1 MGAGVSAAHPV
12 GVGGAAPRGPREWAR
27 LAAVAVQFLTRI
39 PVRVRFE
46 PGDLRRA
53 AGAFPA
59 VGALVAAIGIAVR
72 WSLTPWF
79 GRPLATI
86 LALAAMVL
94 STGAFHEDGLADT
107 ADGLWGGRSP
117 AERLRIMRDSRL
129 GTYGTVA
136 LIFVFA
142 VKFAALTPM
151 TLGAFAA
158 TLVPAMVFG
167 RASSLLLMR
176 AIAPAPDS
184 LATLAGAP
192 SAWGWIVAGL
202 TCAGALAGFGV
213 WAWVP
218 VLTSLVVTIGAAVIV
233 RAKVGGINGDQ
244 LGATNQLVEVVVLL
258 CGVVVFVR

>member
-1 MGAGVSAAHPV
+1 VSAADPV
-12 GVGGAAPRGPREWAR
+12 GVGGATPRGPREWAR
-27 LAAVAVQFLTRI
+27 LTAVAVQFLTRI

-86 LALAAMVL
+86 VALAAMVL
-94 STGAFHEDGLADT
+94 TTGAFHEDGFADA

-117 AERLRIMRDSRL
+117 EERLRIMRDSRL
-129 GTYGTVA
+129 GTYGTLA
-136 LIFVFA
+136 LIFLLT
-142 VKFAALTPM
+142 VKVAALAPM
-151 TLGAFAA
+151 TLAAFAA
-158 TLVPAMVFG
+158 TLVPAMVLG

-176 AIAPAPDS
+176 VIAPAPDS

-202 TCAGALAGFGV
+202 TCGVSLAGFGV
-213 WAWVP
+213 WAWLP
-218 VLTSLVVTIGAAVIV
+218 VLASAVVTVGATAVV

-244 LGATNQLVEVVVLL
+244 LGAANQLVEVAVLL

>member
-1 MGAGVSAAHPV
+1 MSAAHPV
-12 GVGGAAPRGPREWAR
+12 GVSDASPRGPREWAR

-53 AGAFPA
+53 SGAFPA

-86 LALAAMVL
+86 VALAAMVL
-94 STGAFHEDGLADT
+94 TTGAFHEDGFADT
-107 ADGLWGGRSP
+107 ADGLWGGDSP
-117 AERLRIMRDSRL
+117 EDRLRIMRDSRL
-129 GTYGTVA
+129 GTYGTLA
-136 LIFVFA
+136 LVFLFA
-142 VKFAALTPM
+142 VKVTGLMPM

-158 TLVPAMVFG
+158 TLVPAMVLG

-176 AIAPAPDS
+176 SIVPAPDS

-192 SAWGWIVAGL
+192 PAWGWVVAGL
-202 TCAGALAGFGV
+202 TCAGSLAGFAM
-213 WAWVP
+213 WAWLP
-218 VLTSLVVTIGAAVIV
+218 VLASAAVTLGAAAIV

-244 LGATNQLVEVVVLL
+244 LGAANQLVEVAVLF
-258 CGVVVFVR
+258 CGVAVFVR

>member
-1 MGAGVSAAHPV
+1 VSASHPV
-12 GVGGAAPRGPREWAR
+12 GVGATPRGPREWAR

-39 PVRVRFE
+39 PVRARFE

-59 VGALVAAIGIAVR
+59 VGALVAAIGVAVR

-94 STGAFHEDGLADT
+94 ATGAFHEDGFADA
-107 ADGLWGGRSP
+107 ADGFWGGDTP
-117 AERLRIMRDSRL
+117 EERLRIMRDSRL
-129 GTYGTVA
+129 GTYGTLALIVLFGVKVVA
-136 LIFVFA
+136 LA
-142 VKFAALTPM
+142 PM
-151 TLGAFAA
+151 SIGAFAA
-158 TLVPAMVFG
+158 TLVPAMVLA
-167 RASSLLLMR
+167 RASSLPLMR

-202 TCAGALAGFGV
+202 TCAGSLVGFGV
-213 WAWVP
+213 WAWLP
-218 VLTSLVVTIGAAVIV
+218 VVASGLATVVSAAVV

-244 LGATNQLVEVVVLL
+244 LGAANQLVEVAVLL
-258 CGVVVFVR
+258 CGVAVFVR

>member
-1 MGAGVSAAHPV
+1 MTAARPV
-12 GVGGAAPRGPREWAR
+12 GVGGATPRGPLEWAR

-39 PVRVRFE
+39 PVRARFE

-59 VGALVAAIGIAVR
+59 VGALVAAIGIVSR
-72 WSLTPWF
+72 WALTPWF

-94 STGAFHEDGLADT
+94 TTGAFHEDGFADA
-107 ADGLWGGRSP
+107 ADGLWGGDTP
-117 AERLRIMRDSRL
+117 EERLRIMRDSRL
-129 GTYGTVA
+129 GTYGTLALIVLFGVKVVA
-136 LIFVFA
+136 LA
-142 VKFAALTPM
+142 PM

-158 TLVPAMVFG
+158 TLVPAMVLA
-167 RASSLLLMR
+167 RASSLPLMR

-202 TCAGALAGFGV
+202 TCAGSLVGFGV
-213 WAWVP
+213 WAWLP
-218 VLTSLVVTIGAAVIV
+218 VVASGLATVVSAAVV

-244 LGATNQLVEVVVLL
+244 LGAANQLVEVAVLL
-258 CGVVVFVR
+258 CGVAVFVR

>member
-1 MGAGVSAAHPV
+1 MGARVSASHPV
-12 GVGGAAPRGPREWAR
+12 GVGATPRGPREWVR
-27 LAAVAVQFLTRI
+27 LAAVALQFLTRI

-53 AGAFPA
+53 SGAFPA

-86 LALAAMVL
+86 LALAVMVL
-94 STGAFHEDGLADT
+94 TTGAFHEDGFADA
-107 ADGLWGGRSP
+107 ADGLWGGDTP
-117 AERLRIMRDSRL
+117 EERLRIMRDSRL
-129 GTYGTVA
+129 GTYGTLALIVLFGVKVVA
-136 LIFVFA
+136 LA
-142 VKFAALTPM
+142 PM

-158 TLVPAMVFG
+158 TLVPALVLA
-167 RASSLLLMR
+167 RASSLPLMR

-184 LATLAGAP
+184 LTTLAGAP

-202 TCAGALAGFGV
+202 TCTGSLAGFGV
-213 WAWVP
+213 WALLP
-218 VLTSLVVTIGAAVIV
+218 VIASGVVTVVAAAIV

-244 LGATNQLVEVVVLL
+244 LGAANQLVEVAVLL
-258 CGVVVFVR
+258 CGVLVFVR

>member
-1 MGAGVSAAHPV
+1 MTAARPV
-12 GVGGAAPRGPREWAR
+12 GVGGATPRGPLEWAR

-59 VGALVAAIGIAVR
+59 VGALVAAIGIGVR

-79 GRPLATI
+79 GRPLATVV
-86 LALAAMVL
+86 ALAAMVL
-94 STGAFHEDGLADT
+94 TTGAFHEDGFADA
-107 ADGLWGGRSP
+107 ADGLWGGDTP
-117 AERLRIMRDSRL
+117 EERLRIMRDSRL
-129 GTYGTVA
+129 GTYGTLA
-136 LIFVFA
+136 LVFLFA
-142 VKFAALTPM
+142 VKFAALAPM

-158 TLVPAMVFG
+158 TLVPAMVLG

-176 AIAPAPDS
+176 AIAPAPGS

-192 SAWGWIVAGL
+192 STWGWIVAVL
-202 TCAGALAGFGV
+202 TCVGSLAGFGV
-213 WAWVP
+213 WAWLP
-218 VLTSLVVTIGAAVIV
+218 VIASAAVTVGAAAIV
-233 RAKVGGINGDQ
+233 RAKVGGISGDQ
-244 LGATNQLVEVVVLL
+244 LGAANQLVEVAVLL